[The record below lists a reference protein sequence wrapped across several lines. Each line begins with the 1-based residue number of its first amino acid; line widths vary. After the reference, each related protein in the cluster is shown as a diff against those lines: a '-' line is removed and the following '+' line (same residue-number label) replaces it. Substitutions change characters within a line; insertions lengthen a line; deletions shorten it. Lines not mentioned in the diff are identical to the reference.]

1 MKMRGKVSP
10 TMFSKIIK
18 IFCKR
23 GNGFDESVDF
33 DWAVKKMSLKKK
45 KHVVFM
51 S

>member
-1 MKMRGKVSP
+1 MG
-10 TMFSKIIK
+10 FSKIIK